1 MPSLSSRPNISV
13 TVHTTAGDFLSVALE
28 TLMQKEEQSNI
39 VLALA
44 LKAQRKEQELS
55 SGTGGQRNLWLC
67 VWTTRASHRSPTIRS
82 SLDFVFALND
92 NSFGGYPLFI
102 WSNYP
107 SGDLTPAFLE
117 HRVQIAATRL
127 HQLIPSERIFSVFGL
142 VPAVWAFQAIWT
154 HISGK
159 IPEAV
164 PFYAAKFSYCTK
176 VSLQPAT
183 SRLPHGDSVRAAG
196 MKDLDQ
202 VAMLCREFSQ
212 DSEFPLGGEES
223 IMQALDLIREKR
235 IWVYE
240 TLDVRNR
247 PRIASM
253 VASSR
258 TSANVAAITKVYTTP
273 AFRGRHYAR
282 YLVQWVTQHLLYN
295 EGKDSVTLYVSHGN
309 PAEKVYH
316 QVGYVGLCGTPRS
329 VMVEDWLE
337 IGFQGT
343 LRGHW

>member
-1 MPSLSSRPNISV
+1 M
-13 TVHTTAGDFLSVALE
+13 ALE

-127 HQLIPSERIFSVFGL
+127 HQLIPSERIFSVFGEFVNSTLAYLINLLSQLNLGL

-183 SRLPHGDSVRAAG
+183 SLLPHGDSVRAAG

-212 DSEFPLGGEES
+212 DSVCWRL
-223 IMQALDLIREKR
+223 
-235 IWVYE
+235 
-240 TLDVRNR
+240 
-247 PRIASM
+247 
-253 VASSR
+253 
-258 TSANVAAITKVYTTP
+258 TS
-273 AFRGRHYAR
+273 
-282 YLVQWVTQHLLYN
+282 QH
-295 EGKDSVTLYVSHGN
+295 H
-309 PAEKVYH
+309 
-316 QVGYVGLCGTPRS
+316 RS
-329 VMVEDWLE
+329 
-337 IGFQGT
+337 G
-343 LRGHW
+343 